1 MLPKRKLI
9 KKQFVA
15 PETSLT
21 EEGIN
26 LEAGDL
32 IEQLKSGDSKIK
44 ADAISAIANIQSIE
58 PDL

>member
-21 EEGIN
+21 EESG
-26 LEAGDL
+26 LVYAGDL
-32 IEQLKSGDSKIK
+32 IEQLKSGDPKIK
-44 ADAISAIANIQSIE
+44 ADAISAIANIQSVSL
-58 PDL
+58 DL